1 MTDDGFALLIK
12 RLEEKIDKVA
22 TEIQALKAHTDS
34 SSSEGQAVDQ
44 LSGSGQKISDILKIV
59 QDLRSKK

>member
-22 TEIQALKAHTDS
+22 SEIKGLKEHTDS